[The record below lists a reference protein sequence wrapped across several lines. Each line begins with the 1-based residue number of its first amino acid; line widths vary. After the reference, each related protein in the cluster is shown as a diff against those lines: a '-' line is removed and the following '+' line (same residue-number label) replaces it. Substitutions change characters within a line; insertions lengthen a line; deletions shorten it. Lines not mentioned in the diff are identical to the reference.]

1 MDLTIRDFRD
11 AVDEL
16 GCNQTAAAILV
27 LADVIS
33 KSNLA
38 NIHGLELG
46 HQFGCALKECFP
58 TSFDVS
64 LDFDSAAALQN
75 AAEALN
81 DLAEAAK
88 TMATGGLR

>member
-1 MDLTIRDFRD
+1 MDRTIRDFRD

-27 LADVIS
+27 LADVIRN
-33 KSNLA
+33 SNLA

-64 LDFDSAAALQN
+64 LDYDAVGAIQN

-81 DLAEAAK
+81 DLAETAK
-88 TMATGGLR
+88 TISKGGQ